1 MSSNQTR
8 IRLDL
13 EVDSTAELN
22 ELYGRQFALVRGEDD
37 LVIEVDPP
45 RQGNGFGLTE
55 VISIGIVIGTGVAV
69 ELVADA
75 VRSLVKATIRRVRG
89 RHSEADGS
97 ATGLATVISAEL
109 ENEQVGPAEDV
120 EGAPRE

>member
-1 MSSNQTR
+1 MSINHTR

-13 EVDSTAELN
+13 EVDSTAELT
-22 ELYGRQFALVRGEDD
+22 ELYGRQFALGRDEED
-37 LVIEVDPP
+37 LLIEVDPP
-45 RQGNGFGLTE
+45 QQGNGFGLTE

-75 VRSLVKATIRRVRG
+75 VRSLIKSAIRRVRG

-109 ENEQVGPAEDV
+109 ENEQDDPAEDG
-120 EGAPRE
+120 ERAPRE